1 MSTTSRTVVANI
13 TVSLDGRT
21 HGPAGEHDMGWIAPH
36 ALTDVARDHMVD
48 VISPATT
55 ILLGRKNYEGFA
67 GFWPAVADMAEAD
80 PRDRRF
86 SRFFTDTEKVVFSRT
101 RTEPVC
107 DNTTLTAEDPATVVA
122 RLKDEPGGDL
132 VVLASSSV
140 IRALLQAD
148 LVDRL
153 SLTVCPLVVGG
164 GARLFEDGMEPSTWA
179 PSRTRSGELGTTC
192 VLLDRVR

>member
-13 TVSLDGRT
+13 TISLDGRI
-21 HGPAGEHDMGWIAPH
+21 HGPAGEHDMGWVAPH

-48 VISPATT
+48 VIDPATT

-67 GFWPAVADMAEAD
+67 GFWPSVADLPEAD

-107 DNTTLTAEDPATVVA
+107 ANTTLTAEDPATVVA
-122 RLKDEPGGDL
+122 RLRDEPGGDL
-132 VVLASSSV
+132 VVLASSSI

-164 GARLFEDGMEPSTWA
+164 GARLFDDGLEPSTWA
-179 PSRTRSGELGTTC
+179 PARSRTAELGTTC

>member
-13 TVSLDGRT
+13 TLSLDGRT

-48 VISPATT
+48 VITPATT
-55 ILLGRKNYEGFA
+55 ILLGRKNYEGFS
-67 GFWPAVADMAEAD
+67 GFWPAVADMPEAD

-86 SRFFTDTEKVVFSRT
+86 SRFFTETDKVVFSRT
-101 RTEPVC
+101 LAEPLC
-107 DNTTLTAEDPATVVA
+107 ANTTLTADDPATVVA
-122 RLKDEPGGDL
+122 DLKGQPGGDL

-140 IRALLQAD
+140 IRALLRAD

-153 SLTVCPLVVGG
+153 SLTVCPQVVGG
-164 GARLFEDGMEPSTWA
+164 GARLFEDGLVPSTWA
-179 PSRTRSGELGTTC
+179 PVHSRSGELGTTC
-192 VLLDRVR
+192 ALLDRVR